1 MKYLL
6 LGVAVMLSLQAM
18 ASAFPIF
25 DFEQFN
31 HDMNW
36 LTDSPAVNSAGNEH
50 KTMVCVVMV
59 SLTLNYNNGCGET
72 SRCQYSKEWA

>member
-6 LGVAVMLSLQAM
+6 LGVAVMLSLQAI

-31 HDMNW
+31 HDMNR
-36 LTDSPAVNSAGNEH
+36 LTDSSAVNSAANEH
-50 KTMVCVVMV
+50 KTMVCVVIV
-59 SLTLNYNNGCGET
+59 SLTRDWSN
-72 SRCQYSKEWA
+72 